1 MRAPAVLLNVVIA
14 GCIGGFV
21 GYTMANRASHEVI
34 ARVQQE
40 RDLVLVREHELR
52 SQLQEA
58 LTARAALEAESQRLQ
73 TNLTERLHRLEEL
86 AGQLARQDL
95 VRQTGQEVVPSPA
108 PPEPAPAAEE
118 GTTE

>member
-1 MRAPAVLLNVVIA
+1 MRAPAVLLNIVIA
-14 GCIGGFV
+14 GCLGV
-21 GYTMANRASHEVI
+21 LAGYTVANRTSHEVI

-40 RDLVLVREHELR
+40 RDLALVREHELR

-58 LTARAALEAESQRLQ
+58 LTARAVLEAESQRLQ

-86 AGQLARQDL
+86 AGQLARQ
-95 VRQTGQEVVPSPA
+95 TGQEVVPPPA

>member
-1 MRAPAVLLNVVIA
+1 MRAPAVLLNIVIA
-14 GCIGGFV
+14 GCLGV
-21 GYTMANRASHEVI
+21 LAGYTVANRASHEVI

-40 RDLVLVREHELR
+40 RDLALVREHELR

-58 LTARAALEAESQRLQ
+58 LTARAVLEAESQRLQ

-86 AGQLARQDL
+86 AGQLARQ
-95 VRQTGQEVVPSPA
+95 TGQEVVPPPA